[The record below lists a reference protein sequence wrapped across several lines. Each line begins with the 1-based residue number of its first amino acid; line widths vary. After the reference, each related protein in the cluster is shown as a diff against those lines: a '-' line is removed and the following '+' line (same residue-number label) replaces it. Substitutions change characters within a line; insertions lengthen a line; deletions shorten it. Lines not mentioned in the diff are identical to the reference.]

1 MKDRHIK
8 EIVKEEYSH
17 AALQAASG
25 ASSCCSTERSRRD
38 HDPITSNHYSALET
52 VDLPAEAV
60 AASLG
65 CGNPTA
71 LARLN
76 PGETVLDLGSGGGI
90 DVLLSAKRVGPT
102 GKVYGL
108 DMTDEMLDFAREN
121 QRKAG
126 LTNVEFLN
134 GDIEQI
140 PLPDNSVDVIISNC
154 VINLAADKDRVL
166 AEAFRVL
173 NPGGRFAVSD
183 IVVRGPVP
191 AEIRLSVELWI
202 GCVAGALDESEY
214 RNKLAQAGFQE
225 IDLVPTRVYRME
237 DAREL
242 LAGSGLNLDAVAP
255 QVDGKFISAFVRAR
269 KPDVEVDEN
278 CLRLLALHQP
288 AARDLRFITTA
299 MKISTE
305 LERMSDLA
313 ENIAE
318 RAIELNEEPQ
328 LKPYIDLPR
337 MGNWTLR
344 MVKESLDSFV
354 NQDAV
359 LARKVCTDDDFVDD
373 LTEQLFRELMS
384 FMIENPQTISRAIRL
399 TFIGKYIER
408 IADHATNV
416 AELVVYLVEGKII
429 RHTVPPTSC

>member
-1 MKDRHIK
+1 MDRHFDEELK
-8 EIVKEEYSH
+8 ELKAKILSMGSMVESQIQG
-17 AALQAASG
+17 ALRAL
-25 ASSCCSTERSRRD
+25 TERDS
-38 HDPITSNHYSALET
+38 
-52 VDLPAEAV
+52 
-60 AASLG
+60 
-65 CGNPTA
+65 A
-71 LARLN
+71 LAR
-76 PGETVLDLGSGGGI
+76 
-90 DVLLSAKRVGPT
+90 RVI
-102 GKVYGL
+102 
-108 DMTDEMLDFAREN
+108 EN
-121 QRKAG
+121 DHG
-126 LTNVEFLN
+126 VN
-134 GDIEQI
+134 
-140 PLPDNSVDVIISNC
+140 
-154 VINLAADKDRVL
+154 
-166 AEAFRVL
+166 
-173 NPGGRFAVSD
+173 
-183 IVVRGPVP
+183 
-191 AEIRLSVELWI
+191 
-202 GCVAGALDESEY
+202 AL
-214 RNKLAQAGFQE
+214 
-225 IDLVPTRVYRME
+225 
-237 DAREL
+237 
-242 LAGSGLNLDAVAP
+242 
-255 QVDGKFISAFVRAR
+255 
-269 KPDVEVDEN
+269 DVEVDEN

-429 RHTVPPTSC
+429 RHTVPPTSS